1 MDPFELK
8 RGFAMM
14 VDLIDN
20 GLEQDILGVALNQ
33 PTKNAIHKMF
43 DDISGNKPEEVGLVA
58 ISEYHIARNSEAYYL
73 PDPSDADK
81 KEQTTIDMVYLDNK
95 NNEITY
101 DVITPDGTIITNVP
115 EAQVLPI
122 SGISYKG
129 RFVGV
134 RSINTKTLW

>member
-1 MDPFELK
+1 MIF
-8 RGFAMM
+8 
-14 VDLIDN
+14 V
-20 GLEQDILGVALNQ
+20 VTNQ
-33 PTKNAIHKMF
+33 RK
-43 DDISGNKPEEVGLVA
+43 S
-58 ISEYHIARNSEAYYL
+58 
-73 PDPSDADK
+73 
-81 KEQTTIDMVYLDNK
+81 
-95 NNEITY
+95 TY

>member
-1 MDPFELK
+1 
-8 RGFAMM
+8 
-14 VDLIDN
+14 
-20 GLEQDILGVALNQ
+20 
-33 PTKNAIHKMF
+33 
-43 DDISGNKPEEVGLVA
+43 
-58 ISEYHIARNSEAYYL
+58 
-73 PDPSDADK
+73 
-81 KEQTTIDMVYLDNK
+81 MVYLDNK

-101 DVITPDGTIITNVP
+101 DVITPDGTLITNVP